1 MNQRLKDYGLFYLTL
16 FLLFVAIFVFYLN
29 WQNAHRGL
37 TFAMLDVGQG
47 DALFVESPTGTQILI
62 DGGPKNTVLQE
73 LPKVMPFWDRT
84 LDAVIITNPD
94 ADHISG
100 FTEVLKLYK
109 VGAVFEPGTY
119 NSSKLYKN
127 INTQVSEQKI
137 PDVLLRRGMELD
149 LGGGAYIEVLF
160 PDRDVSEWS
169 VNDGSAVMRLVY
181 GDHSIMLTGDATS
194 KTEGIILKENKK
206 ENLQSEFLK
215 VGHHGSRT
223 STGPEFVEAVSPKYG
238 LISSGEGN
246 SYGHPHN
253 KTLDTLADFKA
264 NILRTDLLGSIVLKC
279 GRIEECKINKSK
291 N

>member
-1 MNQRLKDYGLFYLTL
+1 MRDYGLFYLAL
-16 FLLFVAIFVFYLN
+16 FLLLATIFVFYLN
-29 WQNAHRGL
+29 WQNSHREL

-47 DALFVESPTGTQILI
+47 DALFVESPTGIQILI
-62 DGGPKNTVLQE
+62 DGGPKNAVLQE

-109 VGAVFEPGTY
+109 VGAIFEPGTY
-119 NSSKLYKN
+119 NSSKLYKS
-127 INTQVSEQKI
+127 ISSEVKNQNI
-137 PDVLLRRGMELD
+137 PDVLLRRGMNLG

-169 VNDGSAVMRLVY
+169 PNDGSAVMRLVY
-181 GDHSIMLTGDATS
+181 GDNSIMLTGDATE
-194 KTEGIILKENKK
+194 KTESIVLAENQK
-206 ENLQSEFLK
+206 ENLDSDILK

-223 STGPEFVEAVSPKYG
+223 STSPEFVEAVSPKYG

-246 SYGHPHN
+246 SYGHPH
-253 KTLDTLADFKA
+253 KETLDTLASFGTK
-264 NILRTDLLGSIVLKC
+264 ILRTDQSGTIVM
-279 GRIEECKINKSK
+279 KSDGTQETFSYMYQR
-291 N
+291 